1 MLPLVYSTK
10 EVARTGL
17 GWRRMGHNVCY
28 YQNHIK
34 RRTGYY
40 YTASFQVT
48 ARQPA
53 TSHHHH
59 LHSTSTSTS
68 TSTSATTSSPSFQIR
83 FLHADDVCYLA
94 YCHPY
99 TMSDLGA
106 YLKGLEDDPKTRK
119 RFRRRP
125 LCETL
130 AGNTVE
136 LLTITSFTAEPDAL
150 ASRKGVVVSARV
162 HPGETNASYMMK
174 GIIDYL
180 TGPSLDAKILR
191 DNFVFKIIPVLNP
204 DGVVVGN
211 YRCSLAGLDLNRMWK
226 DPSKRLTPT
235 VWHAKQMMK
244 RLSEDR
250 ELVLFCGTMG
260 RVSDVAPHMHT
271 QRHSSPPLLPLQ
283 TSTATRGST
292 TSSATAASRSRSPTA
307 ASPR

>member
-1 MLPLVYSTK
+1 
-10 EVARTGL
+10 
-17 GWRRMGHNVCY
+17 
-28 YQNHIK
+28 
-34 RRTGYY
+34 
-40 YTASFQVT
+40 
-48 ARQPA
+48 
-53 TSHHHH
+53 
-59 LHSTSTSTS
+59 
-68 TSTSATTSSPSFQIR
+68 
-83 FLHADDVCYLA
+83 
-94 YCHPY
+94 
-99 TMSDLGA
+99 MSDLGA

-250 ELVLFCGTMG
+250 ELVLFCGAMG
-260 RVSDVAPHMHT
+260 RVSDVVAPHVHT
-271 QRHSSPPLLPLQ
+271 LRHSSHLPLLPLQ

>member
-1 MLPLVYSTK
+1 
-10 EVARTGL
+10 
-17 GWRRMGHNVCY
+17 
-28 YQNHIK
+28 
-34 RRTGYY
+34 
-40 YTASFQVT
+40 
-48 ARQPA
+48 
-53 TSHHHH
+53 
-59 LHSTSTSTS
+59 
-68 TSTSATTSSPSFQIR
+68 
-83 FLHADDVCYLA
+83 
-94 YCHPY
+94 
-99 TMSDLGA
+99 
-106 YLKGLEDDPKTRK
+106 
-119 RFRRRP
+119 
-125 LCETL
+125 
-130 AGNTVE
+130 
-136 LLTITSFTAEPDAL
+136 
-150 ASRKGVVVSARV
+150 
-162 HPGETNASYMMK
+162 MMK

-260 RVSDVAPHMHT
+260 RVSDVAPRMHT
-271 QRHSSPPLLPLQ
+271 QRLSSHLPLLPLQ

-292 TSSATAASRSRSPTA
+292 TSSATAASRRVSPTA

>member
-1 MLPLVYSTK
+1 
-10 EVARTGL
+10 
-17 GWRRMGHNVCY
+17 
-28 YQNHIK
+28 
-34 RRTGYY
+34 
-40 YTASFQVT
+40 
-48 ARQPA
+48 
-53 TSHHHH
+53 
-59 LHSTSTSTS
+59 
-68 TSTSATTSSPSFQIR
+68 
-83 FLHADDVCYLA
+83 
-94 YCHPY
+94 
-99 TMSDLGA
+99 MSDLGA

-250 ELVLFCGTMG
+250 ELVLFCGAMG
-260 RVSDVAPHMHT
+260 RVSDVAPRMHT
-271 QRHSSPPLLPLQ
+271 QRLSSHLPLLPLQ

-292 TSSATAASRSRSPTA
+292 TSSATAASRRVSPTA